1 MYLVVQAFAACLK
14 EREALKW
21 VPRDMRSC
29 CRACGLWVFI
39 AGLDELQDLVP
50 EWGAFRMF
58 RIHVGNRLGFSGI
71 PWVCVVLWGRKKRKI
86 FGKDRPPGIGT
97 SLRPL

>member
-1 MYLVVQAFAACLK
+1 
-14 EREALKW
+14 
-21 VPRDMRSC
+21 MRSC

-71 PWVCVVLWGRKKRKI
+71 PWVCVVLWGRKKKKI